1 MEGEAERG
9 NEEGA
14 EREEGGGDIQGYL
27 DFQKSPPRRTLQW
40 AYAQG
45 PMVVLGG

>member
-1 MEGEAERG
+1 MEGETERG
-9 NEEGA
+9 DGEGA
-14 EREEGGGDIQGYL
+14 EEGGGADIQGYL